1 MRLNPELRRY
11 LWLEISVGRLLFMP
25 LVLGLALLLVAV
37 WTIDPTKPA
46 GGQDFLATL
55 AGTSSVG
62 YALSVILW
70 GARAAASAMVREVAE
85 RTWDQQRLSST
96 GAWSMTWGKLL
107 GSTIFV
113 WYGCLIMLAVMLV
126 SMGLWEHHYD
136 AVSKETGQSIA
147 VTLLQLTVG
156 SVALTILLEASVLL
170 AAMTSVSRRESARQ
184 LDVTIAQIAV
194 IVIAVFVFGMLDNL
208 ESGQQIPWFSH
219 VFDAVW
225 FAVVSAVLFAGW
237 AVIGLWR
244 LMRVEL
250 QMTNMPVMWPLF
262 ALFTGFWLAG
272 LIMGADG
279 ATGVTWTVVIVTV
292 TAMFLT
298 YVPAVLERVN
308 PVHLRRLIE
317 AIGAGQIGSALRHA
331 PLWIVSHVLVLV
343 GVVISV
349 VLLMLMEPGEAIDVA
364 DELAGV
370 DLQSLAAG
378 TMVAAY
384 LFVTRDLM
392 LLVFVWLRGRARR
405 AFMTWLIW
413 MVLLY
418 GLAPLIVASV
428 DAYTFLPAFAPA
440 WDVPFVD
447 LSIPPVLWPA
457 AEVVL
462 VGLLLRWRWRRYA
475 ASSLTSGG

>member
-156 SVALTILLEASVLL
+156 FVALTILLEASVLL

-244 LMRVEL
+244 RMRVEL

-349 VLLMLMEPGEAIDVA
+349 VLLMLM
-364 DELAGV
+364 
-370 DLQSLAAG
+370 
-378 TMVAAY
+378 
-384 LFVTRDLM
+384 
-392 LLVFVWLRGRARR
+392 
-405 AFMTWLIW
+405 
-413 MVLLY
+413 
-418 GLAPLIVASV
+418 
-428 DAYTFLPAFAPA
+428 
-440 WDVPFVD
+440 
-447 LSIPPVLWPA
+447 
-457 AEVVL
+457 
-462 VGLLLRWRWRRYA
+462 
-475 ASSLTSGG
+475 